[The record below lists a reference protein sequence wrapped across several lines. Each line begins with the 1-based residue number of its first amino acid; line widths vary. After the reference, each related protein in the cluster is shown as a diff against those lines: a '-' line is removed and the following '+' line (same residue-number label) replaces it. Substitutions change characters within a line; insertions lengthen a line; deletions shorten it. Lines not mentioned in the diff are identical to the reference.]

1 MHCAPARDGPAAQA
15 KACRWVDGLEWAGF
29 PPAFEPAVTVSHSAS
44 QVSSTPVSIRQDD
57 FIQSVADALQY
68 ISYYHPVDY
77 IRNLAAAY
85 EREASPAAKDAIAQ
99 ILINSRMCAEGHRP
113 ICQDT
118 GIVTVFLE
126 IGMSVRWDDATMGV
140 EDMVHEGVR
149 RAYNHPDNKLRAS
162 VLADPAGKRINTRDN
177 TPGVVN
183 VKIVPGNKVDVI
195 VAAKGG
201 GSEAK
206 SKFAM
211 LNPSDSIVDWVLKTV
226 PTMGAGWCPP
236 GMLGIGIGGTAEKA
250 MLLAK
255 ESLMEPIDIVDLQ
268 ARGASNRAEELRL
281 ELFDK
286 VNALGIGAQGLGGLT
301 TVLDIKVKDFPTHAA
316 NLPVAMIPNC
326 AATRHA
332 HFTLDGSGPVML
344 EPPSLADWPE
354 LTYNPTGA
362 RRVDLD
368 TITPDDV
375 TTFKPGEVLLLSGK
389 LLTGRDAAHK
399 RIVEMLDRGETLP
412 VDLKGRFIYYVGP
425 VDPVRDEVVGPAG
438 PTTAT
443 RMDKFTEQVLAQTG
457 LLGMVGKAERG
468 PAAIDAIRKYR
479 SVYLMAVGGSAY
491 LVSKAIKAA
500 RVLAFEDLGMEA
512 IYEFEVQDMPV
523 TVAVDSAGTSVHET
537 GPREWK
543 ARIGGIPVVEIA

>member
-1 MHCAPARDGPAAQA
+1 MPGHGRRFKQAGEAGRAKITGSARLP
-15 KACRWVDGLEWAGF
+15 
-29 PPAFEPAVTVSHSAS
+29 PAVTDNA
-44 QVSSTPVSIRQDD
+44 TLIRQDD
-57 FIQSVADALQY
+57 LIQSVADALQY

-85 EREASPAAKDAIAQ
+85 EREESPAAKDAMAQ

-118 GIVTVFLE
+118 GIVTVFLK
-126 IGMSVRWDDATMGV
+126 IGMDVRWDGATMGV
-140 EDMVHEGVR
+140 EDMVNEGVR

-162 VLADPAGKRINTRDN
+162 VLRDPAGGRKNTGDN
-177 TPGVVN
+177 TPAVVN
-183 VKIVPGNKVDVI
+183 VSVVPGNTVDVI

-255 ESLMEPIDIVDLQ
+255 EALMEPIDIVDLQ
-268 ARGASNRAEELRL
+268 ARGPSNRLEELRL
-281 ELFDK
+281 EIYDK

-301 TVLDIKVKDFPTHAA
+301 TVLDIKIKDYPTHAA

-332 HFTLDGSGPVML
+332 HFVLDGSGPVML
-344 EPPSLADWPE
+344 DPPSLEDWPK
-354 LTYNPTGA
+354 LTYDSSKG
-362 RRVDLD
+362 RRVNLD
-368 TITPDDV
+368 TV
-375 TTFKPGEVLLLSGK
+375 TREEVASWKPGEVLLLNGK

-399 RIVEMLDRGETLP
+399 RMVDMLNKGEKLP
-412 VDLKGRFIYYVGP
+412 VDFAGRFIYYVGP
-425 VDPVRDEVVGPAG
+425 VDPVRDEAVGPAG

-443 RMDKFTEQVLAQTG
+443 RMDKFTEQVLSETG

-468 PAAIDAIRKYR
+468 PAAIEAIRKHQ
-479 SVYLMAVGGSAY
+479 SVYLMAVGGAAY

-500 RVLAFEDLGMEA
+500 RVVAFEDLGMEA
-512 IYEFEVQDMPV
+512 IYEFTVQDMPV
-523 TVAVDSAGTSVHET
+523 TVAVDSAGESVHKT
-537 GPREWK
+537 GPREWQ
-543 ARIGGIPVVEIA
+543 ARIGKIPVVVEAA

>member
-1 MHCAPARDGPAAQA
+1 MSPAANP
-15 KACRWVDGLEWAGF
+15 F
-29 PPAFEPAVTVSHSAS
+29 AVR
-44 QVSSTPVSIRQDD
+44 QPVSIRQDD
-57 FIQSVADALQY
+57 LIQSVADALQY

-77 IRNLAAAY
+77 IRSLAAAY
-85 EREASPAAKDAIAQ
+85 EREESVAAKDAIAQ

-126 IGMSVRWDDATMGV
+126 IGMDVRWDDATMAV
-140 EDMVHEGVR
+140 EDMVNEGVR
-149 RAYNHPDNKLRAS
+149 RAYAHPDNKLRAS
-162 VLADPAGKRINTRDN
+162 VLSDPAGKRINTKDN

-183 VKIVPGNKVDVI
+183 VKIVPGNTVDVI

-206 SKFAM
+206 AKFAM
-211 LNPSDSIVDWVLKTV
+211 LNPSDSVVDWVMKTV

-255 ESLMEPIDIVDLQ
+255 ESLMEPIDITELK
-268 ARGASNRAEELRL
+268 ARGASNRAEELRI

-286 VNALGIGAQGLGGLT
+286 VNGLGIGAQGLGGLT
-301 TVLDIKVKDFPTHAA
+301 TVLDVKVKDFPTHAA
-316 NLPVAMIPNC
+316 NLPVALIPNC

-344 EPPSLADWPE
+344 DPPSLEDWPR
-354 LTYNPTGA
+354 LTYDASKG

-368 TITPDDV
+368 TV
-375 TTFKPGEVLLLSGK
+375 TTADVATWQPGETILLNGK

-399 RIVEMLDRGETLP
+399 RIVGMLDAGETLP
-412 VDLKGRFIYYVGP
+412 VDFRGRFIYYVGP

-443 RMDKFTEQVLAQTG
+443 RMDKFTEQVLSQTG

-468 PAAIDAIRKYR
+468 GEAIESIRRHK
-479 SVYLMAVGGSAY
+479 SVYLMAVGGAAY

-500 RVLAFEDLGMEA
+500 RVVAFEDLGMEA
-512 IYEFEVQDMPV
+512 IYEFTVQDMPV
-523 TVAVDSAGTSVHET
+523 TVAVDSAGESVPST
-537 GPREWK
+537 GPREWQ
-543 ARIGGIPVVEIA
+543 ARIGTIPLALADG